1 MSTAADGS
9 PSEHG
14 LPALVAERRAKADA
28 LRDAGIDPFPPRFP
42 GRTGIA
48 DVRRANESL
57 EAGAE
62 SREPVRVAGR
72 LLARR
77 GQGKVAF
84 LDLEDRGGRI
94 QVWASIDRL
103 GEDGMAATLDLDLG
117 DIVGVDGPVTRTRR
131 GELSVA
137 ATGMTLLAKALRPPP
152 DKHAGVRDRET
163 RFRQRYLD
171 LMSDPDARG
180 AFLTRAKAI
189 AAVRRFLDERGFVEV
204 ETPTLQPI
212 YGGAA
217 ARPFV
222 THHNQLDRDFFL
234 RIATELY
241 LKRLIVGGLEKVYE
255 LGKDFRNEG
264 VSHKHN
270 PEFTMVE
277 TYEAYADYRDVMD
290 MLEQMVGAVAVE
302 ATGSTTVPWK
312 GGTIDFAPPWR
323 RLDFRDGLKEASGVD
338 VRVHADEASLRTAMR
353 AAGLDAPDGQPW
365 AKLVD
370 GLLSQ
375 TLEPTLIQP
384 TILHDY
390 PLELSPFAKRH
401 PDDPA
406 IVERFEAFAGGMEI
420 ANAFTE
426 LNDPDDQ
433 RERFRMAA
441 ADMEA
446 GDDEAQ
452 PMDEDFLAALEH
464 GMPPTGGLGMGIDR
478 LVMLLTD
485 RHSIRE
491 VVLFPAMRT

>member
-62 SREPVRVAGR
+62 SREPVRLAGR

-117 DIVGVDGPVTRTRR
+117 DIVRVDRPVTRTRR

-270 PEFTMVE
+270 PEFT
-277 TYEAYADYRDVMD
+277 
-290 MLEQMVGAVAVE
+290 
-302 ATGSTTVPWK
+302 
-312 GGTIDFAPPWR
+312 
-323 RLDFRDGLKEASGVD
+323 
-338 VRVHADEASLRTAMR
+338 
-353 AAGLDAPDGQPW
+353 
-365 AKLVD
+365 
-370 GLLSQ
+370 
-375 TLEPTLIQP
+375 
-384 TILHDY
+384 
-390 PLELSPFAKRH
+390 
-401 PDDPA
+401 
-406 IVERFEAFAGGMEI
+406 
-420 ANAFTE
+420 
-426 LNDPDDQ
+426 
-433 RERFRMAA
+433 
-441 ADMEA
+441 
-446 GDDEAQ
+446 
-452 PMDEDFLAALEH
+452 
-464 GMPPTGGLGMGIDR
+464 
-478 LVMLLTD
+478 
-485 RHSIRE
+485 
-491 VVLFPAMRT
+491 